1 MSTNL
6 SNQEQ
11 WERRWSRR
19 GKLASLGVDSGR
31 VPPPGMISFS
41 FGDPDPPSLPLE
53 DMVQAAESLAE
64 NNRRDAL
71 GYRGPI
77 QTGELNEALA
87 EKLARDQGI
96 HVTADQ
102 IMISNGGSGGL
113 AMLSDMV
120 LDPGDVVLHDAPAW
134 MGATNMIRLAG
145 AEGVGIPVDE
155 NGIDPAKVEEA
166 LDKLE
171 AEGKFPK
178 FLYTIPTF
186 QNPAGVELSNERRHA
201 LAKISDERGLLIVE
215 DDAYND
221 LRFSGEKKPT
231 IFSLAKNGHVL
242 FFGTLSK
249 TIAAGLRLGYMVGP
263 ANVVAAI
270 ARCHV
275 DSLRNS
281 YVAALA
287 DWFLRSG
294 KLEEHIVELRAIY
307 AEKCERMLAA
317 LDREMPE
324 GVSWT
329 HPHGGFFIWVT
340 LPDTLDSVQLLKE
353 CSENGVGYIPGPA
366 FFTDGVSG
374 HHNFRLSYSALEP
387 DEIDEGIRR
396 LSAQIKASL
405 AKAKVAAPAD

>member
-1 MSTNL
+1 MSMTP
-6 SNQEQ
+6 QEL

-19 GKLASLGVDSGR
+19 GKLAAASGGASR
-31 VPPPGMISFS
+31 VPPEGMISFA

-96 HVTADQ
+96 HVAPDQ

-155 NGIDPAKVEEA
+155 DGIDPAKVEEA

-186 QNPAGVELSNERRHA
+186 QNPAGVELSNERRQA
-201 LAKISDERGLLIVE
+201 LAKISDERGLLMVE

-263 ANVVAAI
+263 ADVVAAI
-270 ARCHV
+270 SRCHV

-294 KLEEHIVELRAIY
+294 KLEEHIVELRAVY
-307 AEKCERMLAA
+307 QEKCERMLAA

-329 HPHGGFFIWVT
+329 RPHGGFFVWVT
-340 LPDTLDSVQLLKE
+340 LPDSLDSLKLLQD
-353 CSENGVGYIPGPA
+353 CSANGVGYIPGPA
-366 FFTDGVSG
+366 FFSDGTSG
-374 HHNFRLSYSALEP
+374 HHNFRLSYSALDL

-396 LSAQIKASL
+396 LGVQIKAAL
-405 AKAKVAAPAD
+405 AKSKVAAPAD